1 MKNVINRQKEDE
13 SVTSSFKNPSAM
25 RYFCIHLLSYFQ
37 LSSGARYSCLEKWNE
52 AKMYITKS
60 AFTKANAKND
70 ILCKRIKICI
80 SLQTKTSTM
89 LLNNLN
95 KFNNDFIL

>member
-25 RYFCIHLLSYFQ
+25 RYFCVHLLSYFQ

-52 AKMYITKS
+52 AKMYIPKS
-60 AFTKANAKND
+60 TFTKANAKND

>member
-1 MKNVINRQKEDE
+1 
-13 SVTSSFKNPSAM
+13 M
-25 RYFCIHLLSYFQ
+25 RYFCVHLLSYFQ

-52 AKMYITKS
+52 AKMYIPKS

>member
-52 AKMYITKS
+52 AKMYIPKS
-60 AFTKANAKND
+60 AFTKANARND